1 MDDRVRRLRSRLEAL
16 SRGKAPTGVRYP
28 VELRT
33 EVVGLAREAHGAGM
47 GAGALAK
54 QLGLTPGTITRW
66 GRRIPGLRLRK
77 ITMASALPAVGSPPS
92 RPVVVTR
99 QGWRIEGSDA
109 TTLLRVLQLGA

>member
-1 MDDRVRRLRSRLEAL
+1 MDDRVRRLRSRLEGL
-16 SRGKAPTGVRYP
+16 SRGKAPRGVRYP

-33 EVVGLAREAHGAGM
+33 EVLGLAREAHGAGM

-77 ITMASALPAVGSPPS
+77 DHNGVGAAGRGGHRRRGRCS
-92 RPVVVTR
+92 
-99 QGWRIEGSDA
+99 
-109 TTLLRVLQLGA
+109 